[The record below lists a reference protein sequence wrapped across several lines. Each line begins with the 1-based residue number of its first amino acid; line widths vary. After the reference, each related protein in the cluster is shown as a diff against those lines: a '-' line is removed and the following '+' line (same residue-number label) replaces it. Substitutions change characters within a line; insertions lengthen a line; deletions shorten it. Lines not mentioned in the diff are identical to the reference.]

1 MKKRFAAMFWF
12 SALFSVN
19 AVLAAPQ
26 SASVSRSTPVA
37 PVVESVP
44 RLVQFNGTLKDVAA
58 RPVAGVVSVSFSIYA
73 EQDGGTALWSETQN
87 VLADVSGHYNVL
99 LGSATTNG
107 VPAELFGTGQ
117 SRWLGITV
125 ARQPEMARVL
135 MASVPYALK
144 AADADTLG
152 GLPASEY
159 VTTRSLASKQATG
172 PLVAGNTTI
181 IEASS
186 ASTSAASQDATQT
199 ATPFATPSGSGTTNF
214 IPKWTSSSA
223 LGNSVMFQS
232 GSNIGI
238 GTTSPAETL
247 DVNGNSIF
255 RGSFQLP
262 PGHPATA
269 ASGFESHSFQFQA
282 SAFNSDTGKST
293 TQSFGFRAEPNF
305 NNSSTP
311 SALLDLFFIPN
322 GGSEFQ
328 NTGVSFNPTGVINAT
343 GLDIFANTTS
353 TPQAPNAILIA
364 NTANAAHTQ
373 SSVAIQF
380 QPLFDADASKPAAQL
395 LVTDDGNNS
404 AFLEYDIRKGG
415 SPLNGLQSVIDIDS
429 EGETTFNGNVFVVG
443 TLSKLAGSFKIDD
456 PIAPAEKYLEHSFVE
471 SPDMMN
477 IYNGI
482 VILDAHGKAAIQ
494 MPAWF
499 SALNQDFRYT
509 LTAMGT
515 AAPKLHIAEEMQG
528 NQFSIAGGKKGQKVS
543 WQVTGIRHD
552 AWANAHRIPTEELK
566 SPNEQGHYISPELF
580 GAGPDKAISA
590 AKHGASKSDAPQVK
604 AVTDS
609 ADEKKSQGATD

>member
-1 MKKRFAAMFWF
+1 MKKKFVAIFWF
-12 SALFSVN
+12 SALFSVP

-26 SASVSRSTPVA
+26 SASVVRSAPVA
-37 PVVESVP
+37 ALVESVP
-44 RLVQFNGTLKDVAA
+44 RLVQYSGTLKDLAA

-87 VLADVSGHYNVL
+87 VLADTSGHYTVL
-99 LGSATTNG
+99 LGSATASG

-144 AADADTLG
+144 AGDADTLG

-159 VTTRSLASKQATG
+159 VTTRSLASKQAFV
-172 PLVAGNTTI
+172 PLVAGSTTI
-181 IEASS
+181 IEGS
-186 ASTSAASQDATQT
+186 AANTTGASQDATQA
-199 ATPFATPSGSGTTNF
+199 ATPFVTPSGSGTTNF

-238 GTTSPAETL
+238 GTTAPAETL

-305 NNSSTP
+305 NNSSIP
-311 SALLDLFFIPN
+311 SATLDLFFIPN
-322 GGSEFQ
+322 GGSDFQ
-328 NTGVSFNPTGVINAT
+328 NTGVSFNPTGVVNAT
-343 GLDIFANTTS
+343 GLDIFANTIS
-353 TPQAPNAILIA
+353 TPQTPNAILIA

-373 SSVAIQF
+373 SSVALQF

-395 LVTDDGNNS
+395 LVTDDGNSS

-415 SPLNGLQSVIDIDS
+415 SPLNGLETVIDIDS
-429 EGETTFNGNVFVVG
+429 EGEVTFNGNVFVLG
-443 TLSKLAGSFKIDD
+443 TLSKTQGSFKIDD
-456 PIAPAEKYLEHSFVE
+456 PIAPAEKYLSHSFVE

-482 VILDAHGKAAIQ
+482 VVLDTHGRAQIQ

-499 SALNQDFRYT
+499 SALNEDFRYT
-509 LTAMGT
+509 LTAIGT
-515 AAPKLHIAEEMQG
+515 AAPKLHIAKEMQG

-552 AWANAHRIPTEELK
+552 AYANAHRIPTEELK
-566 SPNEQGHYISPELF
+566 PPNEQGHYLSPELF

-590 AKHGASKSDAPQVK
+590 AKRGVTKSGTPQVK
-604 AVTDS
+604 AVTGS